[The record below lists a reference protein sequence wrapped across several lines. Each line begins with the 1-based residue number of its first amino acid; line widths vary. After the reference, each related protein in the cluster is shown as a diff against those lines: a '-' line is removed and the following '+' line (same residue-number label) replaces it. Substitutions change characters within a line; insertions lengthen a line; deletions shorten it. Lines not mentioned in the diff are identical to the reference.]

1 MIRDISPAIWV
12 TPGTMN
18 MVLAPTLSAN
28 SPDPLPLDQWFSS
41 SSPSIDVTVNLASGW
56 QTLTSLIPSL
66 STVPT
71 GLSSDT
77 GIRVIVVVMPR
88 GNTVTATL
96 KGVTGD
102 TGIPMNANGFAA
114 VAVPA
119 AATITW
125 GITAG
130 AAISGV
136 RVLVM

>member
-12 TPGTMN
+12 APGTMN

-41 SSPSIDVTVNLASGW
+41 SSPSIDVTVNLQSGW

-77 GIRVIVVVMPR
+77 GIRVIVVIMPR
-88 GNTVTATL
+88 GNTQTATL

-102 TGIPMNANGFAA
+102 TGIPMHANGFAA
-114 VAVPA
+114 IAVPA